1 MYYVDEYFSDIYLED
16 DKNIKD
22 KIVDK
27 LKKD

>member
-27 LKKD
+27 FKKD